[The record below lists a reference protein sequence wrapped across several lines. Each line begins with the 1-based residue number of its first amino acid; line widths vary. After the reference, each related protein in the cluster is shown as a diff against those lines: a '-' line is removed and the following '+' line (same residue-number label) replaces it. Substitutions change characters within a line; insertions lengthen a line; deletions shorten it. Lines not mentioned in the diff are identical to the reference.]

1 MKKYSIKLAM
11 NKVLLLAVMSS
22 VLYLTG
28 CASSSSGGDHL
39 IPQQGLTVSQIYAQ
53 SGQGESAGS
62 PYGTMQDEDLMAARA
77 QAAPSIN
84 HGNTAPTFQPMQ
96 PMSQPAQKNGRFQ
109 LVGNPSIPIYI
120 YPHLVAMGSDEVPVD
135 GYETAFFLY
144 TKNHYALPWEKY

>member
-1 MKKYSIKLAM
+1 MKNMM
-11 NKVLLLAVMSS
+11 NQFLLMAGLSGVLL
-22 VLYLTG
+22 LTG
-28 CASSSSGGDHL
+28 CASNGSGGDHL

-62 PYGTMQDEDLMAARA
+62 PYGTQQDEDLMAARA
-77 QAAPSIN
+77 QAANGVSGVSSQQ
-84 HGNTAPTFQPMQ
+84 HYQAMKQV
-96 PMSQPAQKNGRFQ
+96 SQPPQKNGRFQ

-120 YPHLVAMGSDEVPVD
+120 YPHLVSMGSDEVPVD